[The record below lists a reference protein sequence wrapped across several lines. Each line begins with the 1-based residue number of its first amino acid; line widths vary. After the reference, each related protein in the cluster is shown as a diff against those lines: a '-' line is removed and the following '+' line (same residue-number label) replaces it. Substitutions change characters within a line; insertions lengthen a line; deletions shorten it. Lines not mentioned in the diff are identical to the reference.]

1 MSTQLCE
8 DGVMGICVGLVTC
21 EPAAP
26 SLVLDGDP
34 FFPRGCF
41 HGFFIN
47 IVFKSFVL
55 KSGI

>member
-1 MSTQLCE
+1 
-8 DGVMGICVGLVTC
+8 MGICVGLVTC

>member
-21 EPAAP
+21 DPMVP

-34 FFPRGCF
+34 FFPRECF
-41 HGFFIN
+41 HGFFII
-47 IVFKSFVL
+47 IVL
-55 KSGI
+55 